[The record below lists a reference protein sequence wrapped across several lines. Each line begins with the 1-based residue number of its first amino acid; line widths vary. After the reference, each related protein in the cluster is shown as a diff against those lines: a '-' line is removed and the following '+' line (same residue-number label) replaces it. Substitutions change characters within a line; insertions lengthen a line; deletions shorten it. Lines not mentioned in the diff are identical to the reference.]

1 MAHGWPFY
9 PLELVDYKTIYDC
22 AINVVWSSSHG
33 WPCGLDAR
41 HLYGQACRFN
51 TRPLHGRTYNFS
63 SCQLPLNSF
72 IDLLDDCR
80 NIDGLHLF

>member
-51 TRPLHGRTYNFS
+51 TCLLHG
-63 SCQLPLNSF
+63 
-72 IDLLDDCR
+72 
-80 NIDGLHLF
+80 